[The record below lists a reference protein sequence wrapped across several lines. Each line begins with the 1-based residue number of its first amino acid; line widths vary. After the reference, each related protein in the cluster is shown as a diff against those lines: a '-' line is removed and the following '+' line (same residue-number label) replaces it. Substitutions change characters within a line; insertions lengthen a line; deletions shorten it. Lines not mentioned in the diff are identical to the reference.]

1 MFDEKKAAVAD
12 APNTKGL
19 LLDETKD
26 LATAD
31 EHFEEIINQLMTSD
45 DIDAAWQD
53 MVDSYMSQGYD
64 QVIAEMNQ
72 LYKDAG
78 R

>member
-1 MFDEKKAAVAD
+1 
-12 APNTKGL
+12 
-19 LLDETKD
+19 
-26 LATAD
+26 
-31 EHFEEIINQLMTSD
+31 MTSD